1 MNKVFACGCY
11 GRNLKNVSQFA
22 GKSPWWGL
30 FIVKL
35 QPLIAY
41 KRLLGQLFEKRDAY
55 TETLTQVLS
64 VNFEK
69 NYEHDY

>member
-1 MNKVFACGCY
+1 MNKVFPCGCC

-22 GKSPWWGL
+22 GQSPWWGL

-55 TETLTQVLS
+55 TETLTQMLS